1 MGRPKVVIV
10 TGLSGSGLST
20 AIHTLQDN
28 GFYCIDNLP
37 IELLWDTLG
46 LIDGAEI
53 SAEKGYAFGM
63 DIRNAQFSA
72 RFPKIKEELSQRVDL
87 DVLYIRADASVLEER
102 FGTARRRHPLARQAA
117 TLHAQ
122 IIEEEVLLRPVEL
135 AADGII
141 DTTHLRPHQLRQFI
155 EQRYS
160 RDGQPLRS
168 LQLVLISFGFKYGS
182 IWPIECLH
190 DVRFLQNPYFE
201 PLLKEKTGLDRDV
214 QKYVFKSL
222 QAADTYNKI
231 SELYRHSLPLY
242 FAEGRHFL
250 RVAIGCTG
258 GQHRSVTFV
267 ERLARELEQNP
278 IVGVTVSVIHRDI
291 DR

>member
-1 MGRPKVVIV
+1 MPRPKVVIV

-53 SAEKGYAFGM
+53 NADKGYAFGM
-63 DIRNAQFSA
+63 DIRNTQFA
-72 RFPKIKEELSQRVDL
+72 ERFPKIKEELSNRVDL
-87 DVLYIRADASVLEER
+87 DVLFISAEPSVLEER
-102 FGTARRRHPLARQAA
+102 FGTARRRHPLARKAPSLKNQILEEL
-117 TLHAQ
+117 TL
-122 IIEEEVLLRPVEL
+122 LKPVERS
-135 AADGII
+135 ADGII
-141 DTTHLRPHQLRQFI
+141 DTTHLKPQQLRQLI

-160 RDGQPLRS
+160 KDGQPLRT
-168 LQLVLISFGFKYGS
+168 LQLVLVSFGFKHAPM
-182 IWPIECLH
+182 WPVEGLH

-201 PLLKEKTGLDRDV
+201 PALKPKTGLDQDV
-214 QKYVFKSL
+214 QKYVMESPEAKDIFR
-222 QAADTYNKI
+222 KI
-231 SELYRHSLPLY
+231 SDLYRHSLPRY

-267 ERLARELEQNP
+267 ERLSADLSENP
-278 IVGVTVSVIHRDI
+278 IPGVVVSVVHRDVH
-291 DR
+291 R